1 MKHLICNVTKKMI
14 MLKLKNKV
22 LNRDKKIANKKYK
35 KIFEFFRFESSI
47 SFKFFSINKL
57 NFIIKVR
64 VDSYFL
70 NYFFLLKCK

>member
-1 MKHLICNVTKKMI
+1 MKHLICNITKKMI
-14 MLKLKNKV
+14 MLKLKNEV
-22 LNRDKKIANKKYK
+22 LNRDKKIAYKKYK

-64 VDSYFL
+64 FDLYFL